1 MQGFIMQVSIDI
13 KDDLYKRLFE
23 NGVDL
28 QAKFNEYLVTILE
41 KKKSYLDS
49 KQFQED
55 QAYFHEALKEIEN
68 GNGGL
73 LTQTEYDKE
82 MNEFMKAL

>member
-1 MQGFIMQVSIDI
+1 MQVSIDI

-41 KKKSYLDS
+41 KKSYLDS

>member
-1 MQGFIMQVSIDI
+1 MQVSIDI

-41 KKKSYLDS
+41 KKEL
-49 KQFQED
+49 FR
-55 QAYFHEALKEIEN
+55 F
-68 GNGGL
+68 
-73 LTQTEYDKE
+73 
-82 MNEFMKAL
+82 

>member
-1 MQGFIMQVSIDI
+1 MQVSIDI

-41 KKKSYLDS
+41 KKSYLDS

-55 QAYFHEALKEIEN
+55 QAYFHEVLEEIEN